1 MPGPADEPDRRH
13 PPGSDRAGLR
23 GPLERR
29 GFQDGHPSLGGQG
42 QARAGRGQ
50 SEQRLRALHRAQGEV
65 TEMTAEVVILGGGVG
80 GTIVANLVAKKS
92 SGRANVTVVDTT
104 GIHVYQPGFLYV
116 AVGKEQPSALRRA
129 ETSLLRDDV
138 SLVVDRALRVD
149 TVARR
154 VQLESG
160 RTLPYDQLLLATGSR
175 TVMDE
180 VQGAKDAHDFYTMD
194 GATRLFDAL
203 NAFEGGSIVIG
214 VAGIPYK
221 CPPAPVEF
229 VFLLDDYLRAR
240 GIRDKTEIKLLSPL
254 NRAFTIEATS
264 KLVQPILA
272 ERGIELTGF
281 FNVESVD
288 PVAKTVTSLE
298 GETMGYDLL
307 ILVPPH
313 RGQEVIESSRLG
325 DERGWVPVDKNTLK
339 HTEFADIWAVGD
351 TTNIPISKSG
361 SVAHYEATVAA
372 AEIAAEVKGEP
383 APVHVYDGKVM
394 CFLEAGQGKATTIRF
409 DYDHPPVSP
418 SPARRWHWAKAL
430 FNKTYWHTVPQGRLP

>member
-1 MPGPADEPDRRH
+1 M
-13 PPGSDRAGLR
+13 S
-23 GPLERR
+23 
-29 GFQDGHPSLGGQG
+29 
-42 QARAGRGQ
+42 
-50 SEQRLRALHRAQGEV
+50 
-65 TEMTAEVVILGGGVG
+65 AEVVILGGGVG
-80 GTIVANLVAKKS
+80 GTIVANLVAKQTQ
-92 SGRANVTVVDTT
+92 GQAHVTIVDAT

-116 AVGKEQPSALRRA
+116 AVGLEQPAALHRSESR
-129 ETSLLRDDV
+129 LLRDDV

-149 TVARR
+149 PAEHTVY
-154 VQLESG
+154 LESG
-160 RTLPYDQLLLATGSR
+160 RRLRYDHLVLATGSR
-175 TVMDE
+175 TIMEE
-180 VQGAKDAHDFYTMD
+180 VPGAVDAHDFYTMS
-194 GATRLFDAL
+194 GAQRLFKAL
-203 NAFEGGSIVIG
+203 EGFQQGTIVIG

-229 VFLLDDYLRAR
+229 AFLLDDYLRAR
-240 GIRDKTEIKLLSPL
+240 GIRNQTEVKLLSPL

-298 GETMGYDLL
+298 GETVGYDLL

-339 HTEFADIWAVGD
+339 HTQHADIWAVGD

-372 AEIAAEVKGEP
+372 AEIAAEVKGEAPP
-383 APVHVYDGKVM
+383 AHVYDGKVM
-394 CFLEAGQGKATTIRF
+394 CFLETGQGKATTIRF

>member
-1 MPGPADEPDRRH
+1 MG
-13 PPGSDRAGLR
+13 
-23 GPLERR
+23 
-29 GFQDGHPSLGGQG
+29 
-42 QARAGRGQ
+42 
-50 SEQRLRALHRAQGEV
+50 
-65 TEMTAEVVILGGGVG
+65 AEVVILGGGVG
-80 GTIVANLVAKKS
+80 GTIVANLVAKQTK
-92 SGRANVTVVDTT
+92 GRAHVTLVDAT

-116 AVGKEQPSALRRA
+116 AIGLEQPAALHRLESR
-129 ETSLLRDDV
+129 LLREDV
-138 SLVVDRALRVD
+138 SLVIARATRVD
-149 TVARR
+149 PAAHTLF
-154 VQLESG
+154 LESG
-160 RTLPYDQLLLATGSR
+160 RQLHYDHLVLATGSR
-175 TVMDE
+175 TMMGE
-180 VQGAKDAHDFYTMD
+180 VPGGLGAHDFYTMS
-194 GATRLFDAL
+194 GAKRLFKAL
-203 NAFEGGSIVIG
+203 EGFQAGTIVIG

-229 VFLLDDYLRAR
+229 AFLLDDYLRAR
-240 GIRDKTEIKLLSPL
+240 GIRNQTEIKLLSPL

-298 GETMGYDLL
+298 GETVGYDLL

-313 RGQEVIESSRLG
+313 RGQEVIEKSGLG

-339 HTEFADIWAVGD
+339 HAQLADIWAIGD
-351 TTNIPISKSG
+351 TTSIPISKSG

-372 AEIAAEVKGEP
+372 AEITAEVYGE
-383 APVHVYDGKVM
+383 APPTHVYDGKVM
-394 CFLEAGQGKATTIRF
+394 CFLETGQGKATTIQF

-418 SPARRWHWAKAL
+418 TPARRWHWAKAL

>member
-1 MPGPADEPDRRH
+1 
-13 PPGSDRAGLR
+13 
-23 GPLERR
+23 
-29 GFQDGHPSLGGQG
+29 
-42 QARAGRGQ
+42 
-50 SEQRLRALHRAQGEV
+50 
-65 TEMTAEVVILGGGVG
+65 MTAEVVILGGGVG

-92 SGRANVTVVDTT
+92 SGSAHVTVVDTT

-116 AVGKEQPSALRRA
+116 AVGKEQPSALQRA

-149 TVARR
+149 PVARK
-154 VQLESG
+154 VLLESG
-160 RTLPYDQLLLATGSR
+160 RTLPYDQLLLATGCR

-180 VQGAKDAHDFYTMD
+180 VPGAKDAHDFYTMD
-194 GATRLFDAL
+194 GAVRLFEAL
-203 NAFEGGSIVIG
+203 KSFGGGTIVIG

-240 GIRDKTEIKLLSPL
+240 GIRERSQIKLLSPL

-281 FNVESVD
+281 FNVETVD
-288 PVAKTVTSLE
+288 PVAKTVSSLE
-298 GETMGYDLL
+298 GETMDYDLL
-307 ILVPPH
+307 VLVPPH
-313 RGQEVIESSRLG
+313 RGQKVIEDSALG
-325 DERGWVPVDKNTLK
+325 DERGWVSVDKNTLK
-339 HTEFADIWAVGD
+339 HTKFENIWAIGD

-361 SVAHYEATVAA
+361 SVAHYEASVAA
-372 AEIAAEVKGEP
+372 DAIMASVKGE
-383 APVHVYDGKVM
+383 APPKHIYDGKVM
-394 CFLEAGQGKATTIRF
+394 CFLETGQGQATTIQF

-418 SPARRWHWAKAL
+418 TPARRWHWAKAL

>member
-1 MPGPADEPDRRH
+1 M
-13 PPGSDRAGLR
+13 S
-23 GPLERR
+23 
-29 GFQDGHPSLGGQG
+29 
-42 QARAGRGQ
+42 
-50 SEQRLRALHRAQGEV
+50 
-65 TEMTAEVVILGGGVG
+65 AEVVILGGGVG
-80 GTIVANLVAKKS
+80 GTIVANLVAKQTQD
-92 SGRANVTVVDTT
+92 RAHVTLVDAT

-116 AVGKEQPSALRRA
+116 AVGLEQPAALNRPESR
-129 ETSLLRDDV
+129 LLRADV
-138 SLVVDRALRVD
+138 SLVIERAMRVD
-149 TVARR
+149 PAEHTVY
-154 VQLESG
+154 LESG
-160 RTLPYDQLLLATGSR
+160 RRLRYDHLVLATGSR
-175 TVMDE
+175 TMMGE
-180 VQGAKDAHDFYTMD
+180 VPGALDVHDFYTMS
-194 GATRLFDAL
+194 GAKRLFKAL
-203 NAFEGGSIVIG
+203 EGFQQGTIVIG

-229 VFLLDDYLRAR
+229 AFLLDDYLRAR
-240 GIRDKTEIKLLSPL
+240 GIRNQTEIKLLSPL

-372 AEIAAEVKGEP
+372 AEIAAAVKDEP
-383 APVHVYDGKVM
+383 APAHVYDGKVM
-394 CFLEAGQGKATTIRF
+394 CFLETGQGKATTIRF

-418 SPARRWHWAKAL
+418 APARRWHWAKAL

>member
-1 MPGPADEPDRRH
+1 MA
-13 PPGSDRAGLR
+13 
-23 GPLERR
+23 
-29 GFQDGHPSLGGQG
+29 
-42 QARAGRGQ
+42 
-50 SEQRLRALHRAQGEV
+50 
-65 TEMTAEVVILGGGVG
+65 AEVVILGGGVG
-80 GTIVANLVAKKS
+80 GTIVANLIAKKS
-92 SGRANVTVVDTT
+92 SGRAHVTVVDAT
-104 GIHVYQPGFLYV
+104 GIHVYQPGFLYI
-116 AVGKEQPSALRRA
+116 AVGKEQPSALQRP

-138 SLVVDRALRVD
+138 SLVVDRATRVD
-149 TVARR
+149 TVARK
-154 VQLESG
+154 VELASG

-180 VQGAKDAHDFYTMD
+180 VPGAKDAYDFYTMD
-194 GATRLFDAL
+194 GASRLFEAL
-203 NAFEGGSIVIG
+203 KVFVGGTIVIG

-240 GIRDKTEIKLLSPL
+240 GIREKSQIKLLSPL

-281 FNVESVD
+281 FNVETVD

-298 GETMGYDLL
+298 GETVEYDLL
-307 ILVPPH
+307 VLVPPH
-313 RGQEVIESSRLG
+313 RGQKVIEDSALG
-325 DERGWVPVDKNTLK
+325 DARGWVPVDKNTLK
-339 HTEFADIWAVGD
+339 HSNFEHIWAVGD

-361 SVAHYEATVAA
+361 SVAHYEASVAA
-372 AEIAAEVKGEP
+372 DAIVAEVKGE
-383 APVHVYDGKVM
+383 APPKHTYDGKVM
-394 CFLEAGQGKATTIRF
+394 CFLETGQGQATTIQF

-418 SPARRWHWAKAL
+418 TPARRWHWAKAL

>member
-1 MPGPADEPDRRH
+1 MA
-13 PPGSDRAGLR
+13 
-23 GPLERR
+23 
-29 GFQDGHPSLGGQG
+29 
-42 QARAGRGQ
+42 
-50 SEQRLRALHRAQGEV
+50 
-65 TEMTAEVVILGGGVG
+65 AEVLILGGGVG
-80 GTIVANLVAKKS
+80 GTIVANLVAKQS
-92 SGRANVTVVDTT
+92 SGRAHVTVVDAT
-104 GIHVYQPGFLYV
+104 GIHIYQPGFLYV
-116 AVGKEQPSALRRA
+116 AVGQEQPSALQRA
-129 ETSLLRDDV
+129 EARLLHHDV
-138 SLVVDRALRVD
+138 SLVVDRAIRID
-149 TVARR
+149 PAARK

-175 TVMDE
+175 TQMDE
-180 VQGAKDAHDFYTMD
+180 VPGARDAHDFYTMN
-194 GATRLFDAL
+194 GAVRLFEAL
-203 NAFEGGSIVIG
+203 KGFEGGTIVIG

-229 VFLLDDYLRAR
+229 AFLLDDYLRAR

-288 PVAKTVTSLE
+288 PIARTVTSLE
-298 GETMGYDLL
+298 GETVDYDLL
-307 ILVPPH
+307 VLVPPH
-313 RGQEVIESSRLG
+313 RGQKVIEDSDLG

-339 HTEFADIWAVGD
+339 HIKYDNVWAIGD
-351 TTNIPISKSG
+351 ATSIPISKSG

-372 AEIAAEVKGEP
+372 AEIVAQVRGE
-383 APVHVYDGKVM
+383 APPTHVYDGKVM
-394 CFLEAGQGKATTIRF
+394 CFLETGRGQATTIRF

-418 SPARRWHWAKAL
+418 TPARRWHWAKAL

>member
-1 MPGPADEPDRRH
+1 MA
-13 PPGSDRAGLR
+13 
-23 GPLERR
+23 
-29 GFQDGHPSLGGQG
+29 
-42 QARAGRGQ
+42 
-50 SEQRLRALHRAQGEV
+50 
-65 TEMTAEVVILGGGVG
+65 AEVVILGGGVG
-80 GTIVANLVAKKS
+80 GTIVANLVAKRS
-92 SGRANVTVVDTT
+92 SKRAHVTVVDAS

-116 AVGKEQPSALRRA
+116 AVGKEQPSALQRP

-138 SLVVDRALRVD
+138 SLVVDRATRVD
-149 TVARR
+149 PVARK
-154 VQLESG
+154 VELESG

-180 VQGAKDAHDFYTMD
+180 VPGAKDAYDFYTMD
-194 GATRLFDAL
+194 GASRLFEAL
-203 NAFEGGSIVIG
+203 KVFVGGTIVIG

-229 VFLLDDYLRAR
+229 VLLLDDYLRAR
-240 GIRDKTEIKLLSPL
+240 GIREKSQIKLLSPL

-281 FNVESVD
+281 FNVETVD

-298 GETMGYDLL
+298 GETVEYDLL
-307 ILVPPH
+307 VLVPPH
-313 RGQEVIESSRLG
+313 RGQKVIEDSALG
-325 DERGWVPVDKNTLK
+325 DARGWVPVDKNTLK
-339 HTEFADIWAVGD
+339 HTNFEHIWAVGD

-361 SVAHYEATVAA
+361 SVAHYEASVAA
-372 AEIAAEVKGEP
+372 DAIVAEVKGE
-383 APVHVYDGKVM
+383 APPKHTYDGKVM
-394 CFLEAGQGKATTIRF
+394 CFLETGQGQATTIQF

-418 SPARRWHWAKAL
+418 TPARRWHWAKAL